1 MLQATTRFT
10 WCGQSTGVTTVV
22 ASCPPSSAMSLS
34 SSTLCRG
41 TALRPGCFGYRL
53 HASRTYPTLDHYS
66 MTSSSTARYCPGSSG
81 PLQSTLAGP
90 RGLCCHTFS
99 LITKRG
105 DVKTTAAHHFE
116 SKLTLFFV
124 KLCRHVTLTSLISH
138 HKQRSSFEEFAT
150 LAYSP
155 APLTNLFVADPSVN
169 SGNSSSRLAAPPPP
183 APSWGGGALAAT
195 AATTSIT
202 RADPEAAAASAATEP
217 QTSPRNLKK
226 LTANIK
232 ATLQGHPTTQKRA
245 SVSGFE
251 QVSSSQILNTNNNH
265 HQTSGSSPSAAINQ
279 AVSQAVNLHSR
290 LKRN

>member
-1 MLQATTRFT
+1 MDINIFL
-10 WCGQSTGVTTVV
+10 
-22 ASCPPSSAMSLS
+22 
-34 SSTLCRG
+34 
-41 TALRPGCFGYRL
+41 
-53 HASRTYPTLDHYS
+53 
-66 MTSSSTARYCPGSSG
+66 
-81 PLQSTLAGP
+81 
-90 RGLCCHTFS
+90 
-99 LITKRG
+99 K
-105 DVKTTAAHHFE
+105 
-116 SKLTLFFV
+116 

-183 APSWGGGALAAT
+183 APSWGGGGALAAAT
-195 AATTSIT
+195 AATTSVT
-202 RADPEAAAASAATEP
+202 RADPPEAAASAATES

-251 QVSSSQILNTNNNH
+251 QVSSSQNLNTNNNH